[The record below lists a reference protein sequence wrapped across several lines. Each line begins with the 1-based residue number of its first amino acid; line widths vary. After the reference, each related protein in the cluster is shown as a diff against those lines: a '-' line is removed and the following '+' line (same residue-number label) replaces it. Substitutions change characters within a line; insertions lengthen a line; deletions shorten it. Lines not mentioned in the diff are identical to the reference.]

1 VNHFD
6 ITTNAAEGKANGEG
20 AGAPGRDKAPHGN
33 GYDHE
38 AAGRDRA
45 RRFDPNSPE
54 QLAYIAALDRGD
66 YDNIVEPDLQAGP
79 PPRGAKNPDPV
90 AAEIARLS
98 ALPRREYEGE
108 RSVTFLHSRLGWRM
122 GTIDAEVDRARAK
135 CHPDMPRPDALWH
148 APGGEPWVTITG
160 RHYPA

>member
-1 VNHFD
+1 MPGPCCETTGEQDRLNRKYQVNPFD

-54 QLAYIAALDRGD
+54 QLAYIAALDRGLSRS
-66 YDNIVEPDLQAGP
+66 PD
-79 PPRGAKNPDPV
+79 
-90 AAEIARLS
+90 
-98 ALPRREYEGE
+98 
-108 RSVTFLHSRLGWRM
+108 
-122 GTIDAEVDRARAK
+122 
-135 CHPDMPRPDALWH
+135 
-148 APGGEPWVTITG
+148 
-160 RHYPA
+160 